1 MPRVAKSAPPKAAP
15 VPTARTRRI
24 QTRKPAVRP
33 APPVPHSWPKGG
45 GARILTREEMMASLP
60 PLPPGAE
67 SGRDWMRKAF
77 RPLREYNLW
86 LIQNGHEGLG
96 ELDVSLREGS
106 DV

>member
-1 MPRVAKSAPPKAAP
+1 MPRVAKSAPPQAAP
-15 VPTARTRRI
+15 APPARTRRA
-24 QTRKPAVRP
+24 QTRKPTVRP
-33 APPVPHSWPKGG
+33 APPVSSAWPKGG
-45 GARILTREEMMASLP
+45 GAHILTREEMMASLP

-67 SGRDWMRKAF
+67 SGRDWLRRAF

>member
-1 MPRVAKSAPPKAAP
+1 MPRVAKSAPPQAAP
-15 VPTARTRRI
+15 APTPRTRRA
-24 QTRKPAVRP
+24 QTRKPAARPVR
-33 APPVPHSWPKGG
+33 PKGG
-45 GARILTREEMMASLP
+45 GARILTRAEMMASLP

-67 SGRDWMRKAF
+67 SGRDWMRRAF

-106 DV
+106 DA